1 MSIGTTPGLG
11 RIATPV
17 RMLGR
22 MMMPV
27 LLVAAVM
34 SLMPA
39 PIARA
44 DAPDPTPSQNPYATI
59 DPALR
64 QVLERFDAAQA
75 QVTSLSAH
83 FTERKEIG
91 LLKNAV
97 IQKGQFYHTKPD
109 KFLWEYLAPEP
120 KVLLMNGKS
129 LVAYYPLQKEAEEI
143 ETRLSKR
150 LVKYFGLG
158 QVFVDLQEYYN
169 LDLDTANTLA
179 DTHCIVMKPKM
190 KRLEKHLSEVRIWID
205 DKINQVRQL
214 EYREA
219 DGDRTTFS
227 FEDIQVNPVINA
239 SRYEIK
245 LPQDVR
251 ISDSFSGFFAEKGR

>member
-1 MSIGTTPGLG
+1 MNKPTISAL
-11 RIATPV
+11 
-17 RMLGR
+17 L
-22 MMMPV
+22 V
-27 LLVAAVM
+27 LLLAPALALEPAQVAAAAPQAP
-34 SLMPA
+34 PA
-39 PIARA
+39 LVTA
-44 DAPDPTPSQNPYATI
+44 DQYAGF

-64 QVLERFDAAQA
+64 QVLEKFDAAQVK
-75 QVTSLSAH
+75 VTTLAAK

-97 IQKGQFYHTKPD
+97 VQKGQFYHTKPD
-109 KFLWEYLAPEP
+109 KFLWEYLSPEP

-158 QVFVDLQEYYN
+158 QVFADLQEYYN
-169 LDLDTANTLA
+169 LSLDTANTVPG
-179 DTHCIVMKPKM
+179 THLVVMKPRM
-190 KRLEKHLSEVRIWID
+190 KRLEKRLVEVRIWLD
-205 DKINQVRQL
+205 DQLNQVRQL

-219 DGDRTTFS
+219 DGDRTLFM
-227 FEDIQVNPVINA
+227 FDDIQVNTVIA
-239 SRYEIK
+239 DARYEIK

-251 ISDSFSGFFAEKGR
+251 VSDSFSGFFAEKGR

>member
-1 MSIGTTPGLG
+1 MSVAMTVALTAGFCVPSSV
-11 RIATPV
+11 IAAPV
-17 RMLGR
+17 SPAPPVP
-22 MMMPV
+22 PV
-27 LLVAAVM
+27 L
-34 SLMPA
+34 
-39 PIARA
+39 
-44 DAPDPTPSQNPYATI
+44 TPSDPYASF

-64 QVLERFDAAQA
+64 RVLEQFDAAQA
-75 QVTSLSAH
+75 QVTTLSAH

-109 KFLWEYLAPEP
+109 KFLWEYLSPEP

-158 QVFVDLQEYYN
+158 QVFADLQEYYN
-169 LDLDTANTLA
+169 LSLDSDNTVA
-179 DTHCIVMKPKM
+179 GTHLIVMKPKM
-190 KRLEKHLSEVRIWID
+190 KRLEKRLLEVRIWLD

-219 DGDRTTFS
+219 DGDRTVFL
-227 FEDIQVNPVINA
+227 FGDIQVNAEINA

>member
-1 MSIGTTPGLG
+1 MANSAWKAF
-11 RIATPV
+11 IAAV
-17 RMLGR
+17 F
-22 MMMPV
+22 
-27 LLVAAVM
+27 LLVQVALIANLSAPSSALAADQPTA
-34 SLMPA
+34 LTPA
-39 PIARA
+39 
-44 DAPDPTPSQNPYATI
+44 DPYASF

-64 QVLERFDAAQA
+64 QVLEHFDAAQA
-75 QVTSLSAH
+75 QVTTLSAH

-109 KFLWEYLAPEP
+109 KFLWEYLSPEP

-158 QVFVDLQEYYN
+158 QVFADLQEYYN
-169 LDLDTANTLA
+169 LFLDSGNTLA
-179 DTHCIVMKPKM
+179 GTHLIVMKPKM
-190 KRLEKHLSEVRIWID
+190 KRLEKRLLEVRIWLD

-219 DGDRTTFS
+219 DGDRTVFL
-227 FEDIQVNPVINA
+227 FADIQVNSEINA

>member
-1 MSIGTTPGLG
+1 MTKSVWKACFLSALVLAPALIF
-11 RIATPV
+11 AQV
-17 RMLGR
+17 R
-22 MMMPV
+22 P
-27 LLVAAVM
+27 AV
-34 SLMPA
+34 
-39 PIARA
+39 
-44 DAPDPTPSQNPYATI
+44 TPSDPYAAF

-64 QVLERFDAAQA
+64 QVLERFDAAQSR
-75 QVTSLSAH
+75 VETLSAR

-109 KFLWEYLAPEP
+109 KFLWEYLSPEP

-158 QVFVDLQEYYN
+158 QVFADLQEYYYLS
-169 LDLDTANTLA
+169 LDPADTLA
-179 DTHCIVMKPKM
+179 GTHLIVMKPRM
-190 KRLEKHLSEVRIWID
+190 KRLEKRLLEVRIWLD
-205 DKINQVRQL
+205 EGVNQVRQL

-219 DGDRTTFS
+219 DGDRTLFT
-227 FEDIQVNPVINA
+227 FEDIQINA
-239 SRYEIK
+239 EINPSRYEIK
-245 LPQDVR
+245 LPKDVR

>member
-1 MSIGTTPGLG
+1 MATIRKL
-11 RIATPV
+11 RI
-17 RMLGR
+17 
-22 MMMPV
+22 
-27 LLVAAVM
+27 LLVLMLAPALCLAAAAAP
-34 SLMPA
+34 PA
-39 PIARA
+39 PATV
-44 DAPDPTPSQNPYATI
+44 DPYAGF

-64 QVLERFDAAQA
+64 EVLERFDAAQA
-75 QVTSLSAH
+75 QVTTLSAR

-91 LLKNAV
+91 LLKNAI

-109 KFLWEYLAPEP
+109 KFLWEYLSPEP

-158 QVFVDLQEYYN
+158 QVFADLQEYYN
-169 LDLDTANTLA
+169 LSLDTGNTLA
-179 DTHCIVMKPKM
+179 GTHLIVMKPRM
-190 KRLEKHLSEVRIWID
+190 KRLEKRLLEVRIWLD
-205 DKINQVRQL
+205 DRVNQVKQL

-219 DGDRTTFS
+219 DGDRTVFT
-227 FEDIQVNPVINA
+227 FEDIQLNA
-239 SRYEIK
+239 QIAESRYEIK

-251 ISDSFSGFFAEKGR
+251 VSDSFSGFFAEKGR